1 LLGILSRFGAGG
13 GESMGRRTWRK
24 YFEARVAVMAEWY
37 GISREEVLGLIAGK
51 MREGF
56 KGDAV
61 FDAVKDHLE
70 GRGTR
75 ILERT

>member
-1 LLGILSRFGAGG
+1 
-13 GESMGRRTWRK
+13 MDRRTWRK

-37 GISREEVLGLIAGK
+37 GISKEEVLSLIAAK
-51 MREGF
+51 MREGLS
-56 KGDAV
+56 GDAV
-61 FDAVKDHLE
+61 FDAVKEDLE

>member
-1 LLGILSRFGAGG
+1 
-13 GESMGRRTWRK
+13 MGRRAWRK

-56 KGDAV
+56 TGDGV
-61 FDAVKDHLE
+61 FDAVKQELE
-70 GRGTR
+70 SRNTR
-75 ILERT
+75 IFERT